1 VNLRTGAYSAENAA
15 SLVRGKD
22 RKRDKPTSLRTLL
35 RWLVREYA
43 LEAPAKLHTGSA
55 LEEDG
60 DPAMT
65 GESKAWLGMS
75 QGNADPKVDS
85 RPNDWLAVACRTDA
99 DGFYV
104 SPLRCAIARI
114 HSPERRNLVGELAV
128 NLLFPRDVMDAHDIP
143 AWAQNDVAYASL
155 SIVWDTYAD
164 RPLPRSSVGWVEK
177 SDAQRA
183 AEDAA

>member
-22 RKRDKPTSLRTLL
+22 RKRDKPANLRTLL

-43 LEAPAKLHTGSA
+43 LEAPAKLHTGTA

-65 GESKAWLGMS
+65 GEAKSWLGMS
-75 QGNADPKVDS
+75 D
-85 RPNDWLAVACRTDA
+85 RHEPNDWLAVACRTDA

-104 SPLRCAIARI
+104 SPMRCAIARI
-114 HSPERRNLVGELAV
+114 RNEDRRNLVGELAV
-128 NLLFPRDVMDAHDIP
+128 NLLFPRDVMDAHAIP
-143 AWAQNDVAYASL
+143 AWCQNDVAFASL

-177 SDAQRA
+177 SASQRA